1 MSDSLCGN
9 DTVII
14 DSRVIVD
21 SADGDYVKID
31 FPNDLVAVKVGKN
44 GNVLVA
50 ENAAGK
56 LSNVTIRLVVGS
68 NDDKYLNS
76 RLVEQSNDLP
86 SFLALNA
93 TFAKRVGDGSGK
105 VSNVLYQC
113 SMGTIKKNPGMASNA
128 EGATDSSIVIY
139 EIVFGHITRSI
150 A

>member
-14 DSRVIVD
+14 DSRIIVD

-31 FPNDLVAVKVGKN
+31 FPNDLVAVKIGKN

-50 ENAAGK
+50 ENAPGK
-56 LSNVTIRLVVGS
+56 LTNVTMRLVVGS
-68 NDDKYLNS
+68 NDDKYINS
-76 RLVEQSNDLP
+76 RLVEQGGDLP

-93 TFAKRVGDGSGK
+93 TFAKRVGDGKGN
-105 VSNVLYQC
+105 VSNVIYQC

-128 EGATDSSIVIY
+128 EGATDSSVVVY
-139 EIVFGHITRSI
+139 EMTFGHFSRSI